1 MQSTCSK
8 TYGRLSTK
16 GTLQL
21 VYHGGVSCADEVLI
35 RAFKI
40 VSVCVSLGE
49 YPAIRFF
56 NPQNPTHEAAVLCA
70 HLARFVQVELDQYAK
85 NHEDF
90 PPTSSRPRGTLIITD
105 RSMDLYAP
113 LIHEFTYQA
122 MIHDLLP
129 IIEGDKILY
138 RSPPNPSEPT
148 TETKMAEIS
157 EKDSIWVANRHLH
170 MKDLI
175 GKLVGDF
182 EKFRAKNPQ
191 FGDRSVFDYSDVK
204 LLVILMRC
212 ASAMNSQ
219 ITLIPSKIC

>member
-1 MQSTCSK
+1 MN
-8 TYGRLSTK
+8 
-16 GTLQL
+16 
-21 VYHGGVSCADEVLI
+21 EVLI
-35 RAFKI
+35 HAFKI

-49 YPAIRFF
+49 YPAIRYF
-56 NPQNPTHEAAVLCA
+56 NPHNATHEAAVLCA
-70 HLARFVQVELDQYAK
+70 HLARFVQLELDEYAK

-90 PPTSSRPRGTLIITD
+90 PPTSTRPRGALIITD

-122 MIHDLLP
+122 MIHDLLQ
-129 IIEGDKILY
+129 IIDGEKTLY
-138 RSPPNPSEPT
+138 RSPANPSDPT
-148 TETKMAEIS
+148 IEIKMVEIS

-191 FGDRSVFDYSDVK
+191 FGDRLVSSRSDVK
-204 LLVILMRC
+204 LSDILMRYD
-212 ASAMNSQ
+212 SATSSR
-219 ITLIPSKIC
+219 TTSIPSKTC

>member
-8 TYGRLSTK
+8 TYGRPSTE
-16 GTLQL
+16 GNFERRPYR
-21 VYHGGVSCADEVLI
+21 VYVRILI
-35 RAFKI
+35 HAFKI

-49 YPAIRFF
+49 YPSIRYF
-56 NPQNPTHEAAVLCA
+56 NPQKSTHEAAVLCA
-70 HLARFVQVELDQYAK
+70 HLARFVQLELDQYAK
-85 NHEDF
+85 YHEDF
-90 PPTSSRPRGTLIITD
+90 PPTSSRPRGALIITD

-129 IIEGDKILY
+129 IIDGDKIVY
-138 RSPPNPSEPT
+138 RTPANPSDPVSEV
-148 TETKMAEIS
+148 KNVEIS
-157 EKDSIWVANRHLH
+157 EKDNIWVANRHLH

-191 FGDRSVFDYSDVK
+191 FGDRSV
-204 LLVILMRC
+204 
-212 ASAMNSQ
+212 
-219 ITLIPSKIC
+219 P